1 MKIILEWTKIIN
13 YTILINYNYTIQ
25 ARVTKQS
32 YRMELQDKFTKELM
46 NY

>member
-1 MKIILEWTKIIN
+1 MQIN
-13 YTILINYNYTIQ
+13 KNYNKQ

-32 YRMELQDKFTKELM
+32 YRMELQDKFTKELI

>member
-1 MKIILEWTKIIN
+1 MRMNK
-13 YTILINYNYTIQ
+13 NYNKQ

-32 YRMELQDKFTKELM
+32 YRMELQDKFTKERI

>member
-1 MKIILEWTKIIN
+1 MNK
-13 YTILINYNYTIQ
+13 NYNKQ
-25 ARVTKQS
+25 ARVTKQY